1 MKQFIAK
8 LISTL
13 ALTLIPATAIV
24 HAQASK
30 ADVCQGIG
38 VISGTANC
46 DDGSSVSNVITSA
59 IGVLA
64 WIVGIVSVVVI
75 IIAGLTLTTS
85 SGDSGAI
92 AKARNTILYA
102 AIGLFLA
109 ISAGAIVS
117 YVVGRA
123 TDTTNTSTGGPT
135 GGAKPGTS
143 GTPGGSGG
151 SAIQ

>member
-1 MKQFIAK
+1 MKQFFAK

-13 ALTLIPATAIV
+13 ALTLLPVAMVYA
-24 HAQASK
+24 APASK
-30 ADVCQGIG
+30 EDVCAGIG
-38 VISGTANC
+38 IVGGSTNC
-46 DDGSSVSNVITSA
+46 DDGGSVTNVITSG

-102 AIGLFLA
+102 GIGLFLA

-123 TDTTNTSTGGPT
+123 TDP
-135 GGAKPGTS
+135 AA
-143 GTPGGSGG
+143 GGSPDTSLTG
-151 SAIQ
+151 SKSPTAN